1 MAKSSID
8 IVISTILKKTGIDA
22 ARAALSNLATKTK
35 DFAKSV
41 GSNLTNIKS
50 GFEMISGAAHS
61 IVSPIKN
68 AIKAAF
74 DFETAQTSFAGLL
87 NSIDKSKQHIEDLR
101 RFAAQTPLTFD
112 DLQQASKL
120 LLSFGMS
127 VNDVM
132 PSLKMLGDISM
143 GNAQKFQGLALVFA
157 QVKAAGKLMGQ
168 DLLQMI
174 NQGFN
179 PLTIIAQKTG
189 KSVAELRDIMSK
201 GGISFEMVAE
211 AMRIATTEGGLFNNA
226 MKDAAQTGNGLIS
239 TLQDEWM
246 DALRT
251 FGNELMDVAKV
262 GIQWCINK
270 LKELKESGAI
280 AEWAK
285 KARDAIYTVI
295 GAFKGLSDETTRTKT
310 FSALKD
316 VLIGGFEEAATGAGR
331 ILLKAAQAVGKLISQ
346 AISDFNPFSENSQWK
361 KEVKVAKEMGIE
373 GIGQW
378 DWSHDNKK
386 GIEKV
391 RAEIARRERAA
402 AANEV
407 GIGENSDGGESRFM
421 RGINALKKLGQEAQK
436 EREKMV
442 QLEEGDAAKSI
453 RPKTEQD
460 ERDKIN
466 SAFAAADEKR
476 KVEAARKAAEAE
488 EKARIAAEEKLH
500 QQRIA
505 NIKAE
510 VAAQEKSAT
519 AKEHA
524 ISAAQTEFDR
534 AFAMYRDPEQAAAQ
548 IAEERDYA
556 ADYKQLQKDASR
568 YGGKWRIDELSR
580 LMAAGDTAGQAATLE
595 EWRKSSRF
603 TPEVEAMVR
612 AAAADKTRTTAEDEL
627 RQINANT
634 KGLSQKL
641 DELLKMKG

>member
-50 GFEMISGAAHS
+50 GFEMISGAVHS
-61 IVSPIKN
+61 IVSPIQN

-74 DFETAQTSFAGLL
+74 DFETARTSFAGLL
-87 NSIDKSKQHIEDLR
+87 NSIDKSKKHIEDLR

-189 KSVAELRDIMSK
+189 KSVAELRDIMSN

-226 MKDAAQTGNGLIS
+226 MKDASQTGNGLIS

-246 DALRT
+246 DSLRT
-251 FGNELMDVAKV
+251 FGNELMDVAKG

-295 GAFKGLSDETTRTKT
+295 GAFNGLSDETTRTKT

-316 VLIGGFEEAATGAGR
+316 VLIGGFEEAASGAGR

-378 DWSHDNKK
+378 DWSHDDKK

-402 AANEV
+402 AANEA
-407 GIGENSDGGESRFM
+407 GLGENDDVGESRFM
-421 RGINALKKLGQEAQK
+421 RGVNALRKLGEYAYQRVDRETREMADKDAANAGVNVDQKSNESVYDNIGQNLKKL
-436 EREKMV
+436 
-442 QLEEGDAAKSI
+442 D
-453 RPKTEQD
+453 D
-460 ERDKIN
+460 ERK
-466 SAFAAADEKR
+466 
-476 KVEAARKAAEAE
+476 KAALKAE
-488 EKARIAAEEKLH
+488 EELH
-500 QQRIA
+500 RHRIA
-505 NIKAE
+505 NLKAE
-510 VAAQEKSAT
+510 IRIKEDAERKAETAQRN
-519 AKEHA
+519 
-524 ISAAQTEFDR
+524 AQTEFDR

-556 ADYKQLQKDASR
+556 ADYKQLQRDASR

-580 LMAAGDTAGQAATLE
+580 LMAAGDTAGQAAKLE

-627 RQINANT
+627 RKLNKTTEET
-634 KGLSQKL
+634 KTMLE
-641 DELLKMKG
+641 ELLTMKG